1 MLNVRDT
8 IQKKQVAFEVMQ
20 RAMTDATNRNIKAKK
35 KFKQTMG
42 VQKMMLPQFI

>member
-20 RAMTDATNRNIKAKK
+20 HAMTDATNRNIKAKK
-35 KFKQTMG
+35 KFRQTRG
-42 VQKMMLPQFI
+42 AQKMILPQFI